1 MSNVFLE
8 HLENLKNLEYL
19 EVLEVL
25 EVLEKKTSH
34 FALLLTYEA

>member
-25 EVLEKKTSH
+25 EKKTSH